1 MTYKLV
7 FIDDSFKKGTN
18 EPLVR
23 SISKQQKD
31 ADITVFLNPE
41 EGLNYVL
48 NNLDSRMIVFLDCK
62 FDGYP
67 LQGINVLKK
76 IRKQTSLLY
85 IVMMSA
91 NSINQ
96 INQNEPS
103 SIVDMIN
110 EDFIWFF
117 DKNNN
122 TFADASEL
130 IDKIRGLWD
139 SRFDCVLEQ
148 WILRHPEDATKIA
161 YQEAAGKSYT
171 WSDVLKELRLQTPI
185 GKSFEKRIN
194 QFYIYQLMKQNG

>member
-7 FIDDSFKKGTN
+7 FIDDSFKKGKD
-18 EPLVR
+18 EPRVR
-23 SISKQQKD
+23 SIGKQQKD

-41 EGLNYVL
+41 EGLKYVL
-48 NNLDSRMIVFLDCK
+48 DNLDSRMIVFLDCK

-67 LQGINVLKK
+67 LQGISILKQ
-76 IRKQTSLLY
+76 IREKTSLLY

-96 INQNEPS
+96 INQNEPA
-103 SIVDMIN
+103 SIIDMIN

-122 TFADASEL
+122 SAIDASKL
-130 IDKIRGLWD
+130 IDKIRSLWD

-148 WILRHPEDATKIA
+148 WILRHPEDSKKIA

-171 WSDVLKELRLQTPI
+171 WSDVLKELRLQTPV
-185 GKSFEKRIN
+185 GKAFEKRIN